1 MITYCTTAGLHSIRG
16 EYEFDESDQPQ
27 SSRPLSG
34 GFLQSM
40 FDPITTEE
48 NYDSLPDVHDVTETQ
63 IMEPDHDVS
72 ADLPF
77 QANKYIIYNH
87 PNLPLK

>member
-1 MITYCTTAGLHSIRG
+1 
-16 EYEFDESDQPQ
+16 
-27 SSRPLSG
+27 
-34 GFLQSM
+34 M

-77 QANKYIIYNH
+77 QANKHIIYNH
-87 PNLPLK
+87 PILPLK